1 MKTIP
6 FCMFVLAACTAAAQ
20 RHLTLDGS
28 LKLARQ
34 NSPVLQAARAEVAA
48 AVATVRLSRAQANP
62 QLSANGFATT
72 GNQGSIVGS
81 PPGVEPPASATMLP
95 GTFVDGNVTL
105 MAPLIATRLSAM
117 ITAASWQAKAADGE
131 LAEARADLDLRVTE
145 AYYQVLHLRRL
156 IAAAEARL
164 TAAEEL
170 VKNTR
175 ARFEAGS
182 DIEASVS
189 RALAER
195 FAAERDLLGARNE
208 EAKAV
213 LDLQVLIGIDPSEQ
227 IVVTEEGSGPMSL
240 TLEEASELAKQTR
253 GILVAA
259 RARVQAASAELGAAR
274 SMRSPQLYGVLM
286 GDATN
291 RRDMGGLTLGL
302 SLSFPLYDGDRI
314 AAETAQAR
322 AMRARAE
329 AQLRDAELM
338 VAKEVRQAN
347 LDLQTAR
354 SNVVLAESS
363 LRAAQS
369 AYDVIALRVRAGK
382 SILIEQL
389 DALNVLTQSR
399 ADLARAQYDVQVA
412 TARLLRAAGGVK

>member
-1 MKTIP
+1 MKTISL
-6 FCMFVLAACTAAAQ
+6 CMFALAACAASAQ
-20 RHLTLDGS
+20 RQLTLDDS

-48 AVATVRLSRAQANP
+48 AVAAVRMSRAQTNP
-62 QLSANGFATT
+62 QLSVNGFATT

-81 PPGVEPPASATMLP
+81 TPGVEPPALATVLP
-95 GTFVDGNVTL
+95 GTFLDGNVTL
-105 MAPLIATRLSAM
+105 MAPLIATRLAAM
-117 ITAASWQAKAADGE
+117 ITAASWQAKAAEGE
-131 LAEARADLDLRVTE
+131 LAETRADLDLRVTE

-164 TAAEEL
+164 AAAEEL
-170 VKNTR
+170 VRNTR
-175 ARFEAGS
+175 ARFESGS

-195 FAAERDLLGARNE
+195 FAAEREVVGARNQ

-227 IVVTEEGSGPMSL
+227 VVVADDGSGLVPL
-240 TLEEASELAKQTR
+240 TLEEALELGKQTR
-253 GILVAA
+253 GILAAA
-259 RARVQAASAELGAAR
+259 RARVQAASAELGAVR
-274 SMRSPQLYGVLM
+274 SMRSPQLFGVLM
-286 GDATN
+286 GDVTN
-291 RRDMGGLTLGL
+291 RRDMGGLTVGL
-302 SLSFPLYDGDRI
+302 ALSVPLYDGDRI
-314 AAETAQAR
+314 AAETARVR

-329 AQLRDAELM
+329 AQLHDAELM
-338 VAKEVRQAN
+338 VAKEVRQAT
-347 LDLQTAR
+347 LDLQTAQ
-354 SNVVLAESS
+354 SNMALAESS
-363 LRAAQS
+363 VRAAQS

-412 TARLLRAAGGVK
+412 TARLLRAAGGAK